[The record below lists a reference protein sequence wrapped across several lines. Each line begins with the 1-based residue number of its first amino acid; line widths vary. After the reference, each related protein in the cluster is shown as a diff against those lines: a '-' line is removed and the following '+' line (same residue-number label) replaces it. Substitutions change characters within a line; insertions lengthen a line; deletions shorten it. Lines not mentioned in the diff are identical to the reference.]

1 MKTSTSINNGS
12 SREIIV
18 IIMDISVIR
27 MEVTRVKILG
37 KVEILVCRI
46 LCVLRKV
53 TILVVFD
60 VDAHTRYTTLLR
72 AQTMKCL

>member
-1 MKTSTSINNGS
+1 
-12 SREIIV
+12 
-18 IIMDISVIR
+18 

>member
-1 MKTSTSINNGS
+1 
-12 SREIIV
+12 
-18 IIMDISVIR
+18 

-72 AQTMKCL
+72 AQTMECL